1 VTFRFLFVDVD
12 IPGFSL
18 ANERFVD
25 DLFSRWLVGLFV
37 IGCLLA
43 VWCLASRGMVNGIH
57 SGLAHWFEIIGLL
70 SLFGFL
76 IGELARLSWEWAFPV
91 TLAAFSILWTL
102 LAASLLVAGIFW
114 KRKFYRM
121 CAIVLLFITV
131 GKVLIFDTAEVSAPY
146 RILSCAVLGGILVAL
161 SALYYRFAARL
172 LSARPSDSS
181 VGRK

>member
-1 VTFRFLFVDVD
+1 MK
-12 IPGFSL
+12 S
-18 ANERFVD
+18 
-25 DLFSRWLVGLFV
+25 
-37 IGCLLA
+37 
-43 VWCLASRGMVNGIH
+43 
-57 SGLAHWFEIIGLL
+57 
-70 SLFGFL
+70 L
-76 IGELARLSWEWAFPV
+76 IGVLTLALLPTLAAAAEKPDWAFPV

-102 LAASLLVAGIFW
+102 FAASLLVTGFFW

-172 LSARPSDSS
+172 LSARPPDSS
-181 VGRK
+181 VVKK